1 MRNLLK
7 NRLIEVIDNVSEGEF
22 VGVVNFIKNLKFKDE
37 KEENEIL
44 NDVELIA
51 FNFTTSMII
60 FSVCFSTNLLLR
72 CKPFSIIKIVNKFS
86 L

>member
-60 FSVCFSTNLLLR
+60 FLFVFN
-72 CKPFSIIKIVNKFS
+72 KPIAQV
-86 L
+86 